1 MALSK
6 AKADKEDL
14 LNCPICSEVTIQP
27 KILPCMH
34 SFCKQCIHEH
44 ISNIGRSANSR
55 ITQFTCP
62 VCRSVVKPRNPEA
75 PVDEWSPALQYNLT
89 LDIMISTTKGDK
101 QQDCNVCEQH
111 HQKSLAKFWCK
122 SCEKTLCEK
131 CNTMHKWLLS
141 SHPVITLEE
150 FGKNISGLDLHAV
163 SENCNEHPSNSIEAF
178 CFNHDQLCCI
188 QCVTTNHWNCESV
201 KSIEEITN
209 SDSVYETIQDK
220 LECIKQATLKLL
232 NEKQKQKHDLKE
244 KLKTTGNDAAMF
256 FEQVK
261 CKLDAI
267 FETFKKQLNVF
278 LDEQNTNLNIRMR
291 LLEQFVGSLD
301 HWITVNRVVKEF
313 GTKTQH
319 FIQVET
325 MKNQITA
332 SLIEIDKVI
341 KHETSFNIKFAKT
354 EILEQ
359 LETADTIGM
368 LNKTELDL
376 GDQITD
382 IRNCCKTLGIKCRPN
397 FIDIGVELVKTF
409 HIKGSYLSC
418 GVCVGK
424 DHIILGNRSLK
435 NILQVFEKK
444 SGFVIN
450 TAKIAVDACR
460 LCYDEEHNQI
470 FISSFEKKILYK
482 AEIVGNR
489 IRNPAWLTF
498 NKDYVGASC
507 KHKKHIYIVV
517 DKAIKKF
524 VSTAGPNSSTEMST
538 VVSTN
543 TDCGTNGM
551 NIFRQ
556 KIIYTT
562 KDKEVKCITLDG
574 EEVYC
579 FKNEMIKTPECIVA
593 LPSGLVLVVDRNN
606 KGSLHVLSEDGTKHK
621 TLLQKFNTISD
632 PRDIW
637 LDNNDSETFYIAGG
651 EYLEM
656 YRITC
661 D

>member
-1 MALSK
+1 MGRNK
-6 AKADKEDL
+6 
-14 LNCPICSEVTIQP
+14 NSE
-27 KILPCMH
+27 L
-34 SFCKQCIHEH
+34 
-44 ISNIGRSANSR
+44 
-55 ITQFTCP
+55 TQFTCP
-62 VCRSVVKPRNPEA
+62 VCRSVVKPRNPKA
-75 PVDEWSPALQYNLT
+75 SVDEWSSALHDNLI
-89 LDIMISTTKGDK
+89 LAIMISTTKGDR

-111 HQKSLAKFWCK
+111 QQKSTAKFWCEG
-122 SCEKTLCEK
+122 CEKTLCEK

-141 SHPVITLEE
+141 SHPVIKLEE
-150 FGKNISGLDLHAV
+150 FGKNTYGLDLHAV
-163 SENCNEHPSNSIEAF
+163 FENCNEHPSNSYDAF
-178 CFNHDQLCCI
+178 CFNHEQLCCI
-188 QCVTTNHWNCESV
+188 QCVTTNHRNCESV
-201 KSIEEITN
+201 KSISEITN
-209 SDSVYETIQDK
+209 SNSVYDTLQDK

-232 NEKQKQKHDLKE
+232 NEKESQKRDLKE
-244 KLKTTGNDAAMF
+244 KLETTGNDAALF
-256 FEQVK
+256 LEQVK
-261 CKLDAI
+261 CKLDAL

-291 LLEQFVGSLD
+291 LLEQFVGSLN

-325 MKNQITA
+325 MKNQIKT

-341 KHETSFNIKFAKT
+341 KHETALDIEFAKN

-359 LETADTIGM
+359 LDTADSMGI
-368 LNKTELDL
+368 LNKTEHDL
-376 GDQITD
+376 GDQIKE
-382 IRNCCKTLGIKCRPN
+382 IRNCCKNLGIICLPK

-409 HIKGSYLSC
+409 HIEGSDLSC
-418 GVCVGK
+418 GVCVGE
-424 DHIILGNRSLK
+424 DHMILGNRSSK
-435 NILQVFEKK
+435 NILQVFDKK
-444 SGFVIN
+444 TGLVIN
-450 TAKIAVDACR
+450 TAKIEKDACR

-470 FISSFEKKILYK
+470 FISSFEQQKLFK
-482 AEIVGNR
+482 AEIVGYR
-489 IRNPAWLTF
+489 INNLVGLTF
-498 NKDYVGASC
+498 NKDYVGAAC
-507 KHKKHIYIVV
+507 KHNKHIYIVV

-524 VSTAGPNSSTEMST
+524 VSTAGPNSCTEMST

-574 EEVYC
+574 EDVFC

-593 LPSGLVLVVDRNN
+593 LPTGLVLVVDRDN
-606 KGSLHVLSEDGTKHK
+606 KGSLHVLSEDGTKHR
-621 TLLQKFNTISD
+621 TLLQKFDTISD

>member
-14 LNCPICSEVTIQP
+14 FNCSICSEAITQP

-34 SFCKQCIHEH
+34 SFCKPCIHEH
-44 ISNIGRSANSR
+44 ISNMGRNKNSKL
-55 ITQFTCP
+55 TQFTCP
-62 VCRSVVKPRNPEA
+62 VCRSVVKPKNPES
-75 PVDEWSPALQYNLT
+75 PVDEWSSALQDNHI
-89 LDIMISTTKGDK
+89 LDIMISTIKGDK
-101 QQDCNVCEQH
+101 QQDCKVCEQH
-111 HQKSLAKFWCK
+111 QQKSTAKFWCK
-122 SCEKTLCEK
+122 GCEKTLCEK
-131 CNTMHKWLLS
+131 CNTMHEWLLS
-141 SHPVITLEE
+141 SHPVIALEE
-150 FGKNISGLDLHAV
+150 LGPDILGIDLHAV

-178 CFNHDQLCCI
+178 CLNHEQLCCI
-188 QCVTTNHWNCESV
+188 QCVTKNHRNCESV

-209 SDSVYETIQDK
+209 SNIVYDTLQDK

-232 NEKQKQKHDLKE
+232 KEKEEQKRDLKE
-244 KLKTTGNDAAMF
+244 KLETIGNDAAMF
-256 FEQVK
+256 LEQVK
-261 CKLDAI
+261 RKLDAL

-278 LDEQNTNLNIRMR
+278 LDEQSTNLNIRMR
-291 LLEQFVGSLD
+291 LLEQFVESLN
-301 HWITVNRVVKEF
+301 HWISVNRVVKEF
-313 GTKTQH
+313 GTNTQH

-325 MKNQITA
+325 MKNQIKS
-332 SLIEIDKVI
+332 SLIEIDKVS
-341 KHETSFNIKFAKT
+341 KHETSFDIKFAKN

-359 LETADTIGM
+359 LETADSIGM
-368 LNKTELDL
+368 LNKTELYL

-382 IRNCCKTLGIKCRPN
+382 IRNCCKTLGIKYLPN
-397 FIDIGVELVKTF
+397 FKDIGVELVKTF
-409 HIKGSYLSC
+409 HIKGSALSC
-418 GVCVGK
+418 GVCVGE

-435 NILQVFEKK
+435 NILQMFDKK
-444 SGFVIN
+444 SGLVIS
-450 TAKIAVDACR
+450 TANFEVDACR

-470 FISSFEKKILYK
+470 FISSFEKKILCK
-482 AEIVGNR
+482 AKIVGNR
-489 IRNPAWLTF
+489 IRNPARLTF

-507 KHKKHIYIVV
+507 KHKKYIYIVV

-524 VSTAGPNSSTEMST
+524 VSTAGPNSSTST

-574 EEVYC
+574 EDVYC
-579 FKNEMIKTPECIVA
+579 FKDEMIKTPECLAA
-593 LPSGLVLVVDRNN
+593 LPSGLVLVVDRDN
-606 KGSLHVLSEDGTKHK
+606 KGSLHVLSEDGTKHRR
-621 TLLQKFNTISD
+621 LLQKFNTITD

-651 EYLEM
+651 EYLEV